1 MEVDVVLEA
10 GSLDREE
17 EEMVVVEVAVVRLVT
32 EPMVEES
39 VVGDSVEYLKE
50 VV

>member
-1 MEVDVVLEA
+1 VEVDVVLEA

-39 VVGDSVEYLKE
+39 VVDDSVEYLKE